1 MKLVEVN
8 QEDAMPLLL
17 RSLFAVALIVPAT
30 GVASAVAQNVEQ
42 PQVVAVEKAP
52 FHIPAFS
59 NELVKLLNVT
69 IPAGRSSRYHKHSTD
84 FAFVI
89 VEAADTKAQALGE
102 AAVDRQTK
110 AGTVSYVGYTKKPG
124 SHQVTNVDTTP
135 YHVVGIEIMYPEPG
149 RFSSS
154 SRVEVP
160 SYKSVLDN
168 ARVRGWRLVLD
179 PGQSVPAIT
188 QKAPGIRIVV
198 KGGELVES
206 EPGQPDR
213 EMSLKLADFFW
224 QEANVTRAVRN
235 TGTTQIELVEF
246 ELK

>member
-1 MKLVEVN
+1 MGQFLK
-8 QEDAMPLLL
+8 MFLL
-17 RSLFAVALIVPAT
+17 VALAF
-30 GVASAVAQNVEQ
+30 AFAHAAAAQNVEH

-52 FHIPAFS
+52 FHIPVFS
-59 NELVKLLNVT
+59 NEFVKLLNVT
-69 IPAGRSSRYHKHSTD
+69 IPAGRSSRYHKHSND

-89 VEAADTKAQALGE
+89 VEAADTKAQVLGE

-110 AGTVSYVGYTKKPG
+110 AGTIGYVGYTKKPG
-124 SHQVTNVDTTP
+124 VHQVTNMDSTP

-149 RFSSS
+149 RSSPS
-154 SRVEVP
+154 SRIEVP

-168 ARVRGWRLVLD
+168 ERMRGWRLVLD

-213 EMSLKLADFFW
+213 EMSLKLADFIW